1 MGPRALHLLRRYWE
15 RLQMVVWAGCYY
27 REPFNGERGVTQV
40 GPLSPTTFNVVVDA
54 VVFHWDSLAAEQA
67 GGGQQQR
74 HKLRGAA
81 SGEDNMVKVKRP
93 MAGVGGA

>member
-1 MGPRALHLLRRYWE
+1 MEEYGVGPRALHLLCRYWE
-15 RLQMVVWAGCYY
+15 QLQMVVWAGCYY

-67 GGGQQQR
+67 GGDSSNDINYV
-74 HKLRGAA
+74 A
-81 SGEDNMVKVKRP
+81 RP
-93 MAGVGGA
+93 VGKTIW